1 MFNYKKAKELRKT
14 SKISQT
20 KLAKLLGK
28 NIRTIQHWE
37 GGERKPGSSD
47 IRVIAKILNVNVN
60 IISDLEEL
68 EYNISLHSFQKED
81 VASITVENF
90 EGHLTMRD
98 KAYIKEINKKL
109 NNHQRE
115 RLKLMRETD
124 RYKDLINS
132 LSYYIYRKDEKL
144 NFSFINNVYLQLLN
158 KLESELLGKNNS
170 QIFNSDDS
178 NVLTELERK
187 VLNGEIIT
195 NEKIYI
201 PGSNRKQQG
210 LFSSTPIIE
219 RNGAITGINVS
230 IEDISSTLQVKK
242 ENELLENIV
251 NKADDFLWIKQFNGR
266 IWHYEFIS
274 EAIVNI
280 SGHYA
285 DKLYVNSDFW
295 INNIVL
301 SEEREFVRS
310 QYKMDKYSI
319 KYKIITVN
327 GRTKY
332 IHEKGYKF
340 DNIKFGLISD
350 ITNETMLQK
359 DRNLLLDV
367 IDVLPDTM
375 WVSDNYGTRYCAIS
389 KSIKNIFGISAEE
402 FKKSQYSILK
412 FIHPD
417 DKAKV
422 ENWFKHRFEWW
433 EQKNKQTDKTIFR
446 VLIKKKIKTIEASII
461 STADFKKRGIRFGIF
476 KDITK
481 K

>member
-1 MFNYKKAKELRKT
+1 MYNRQKVIEFRKIL
-14 SKISQT
+14 KISQS
-20 KLAKLLGK
+20 KLAKLLDK

-37 GGERKPGSSD
+37 SGEREPGSSD
-47 IRVIAKILNVNVN
+47 IRIIAKILNVNVN
-60 IISDLEEL
+60 TISDLEEL
-68 EYNISLHSFQKED
+68 DYNISLNSIQERD
-81 VASITVENF
+81 VANITVENF
-90 EGHLTMRD
+90 EGHLTMKD
-98 KAYIKEINKKL
+98 KAYIKNINKKL

-115 RLKLMRETD
+115 RLKLLREMS

-132 LSYYIYRKDEKL
+132 LSYYIYRKDDKL
-144 NFSFINNVYLQLLN
+144 NFSFINNIYLQLLN
-158 KLESELLGKNNS
+158 KLESELIGKNNS
-170 QIFNSDDS
+170 QIFNYDDS
-178 NVLTELERK
+178 NVLSKLERK
-187 VLNGEIIT
+187 VLNGEIIS

-201 PGSNRKQQG
+201 PGTNRKQQG

-274 EAIVNI
+274 EAIASI

-285 DKLYVNSDFW
+285 DKLYVNADFW
-295 INNIVL
+295 INNIVH
-301 SEEREFVRS
+301 SEDREFVRS
-310 QYKMDKYSI
+310 QYGMDKYSI

-327 GRTKY
+327 GKTKY
-332 IHEKGYKF
+332 IYEKGYKF

-375 WVSDNYGTRYCAIS
+375 WVSDNYGTRYCAVS

-402 FKKSQYSILK
+402 FKKSQFSILR
-412 FIHPD
+412 FVHPD
-417 DKAKV
+417 DKANT

-433 EQKNKQTDKTIFR
+433 EHKNKQTDKTIFR
-446 VLIKKKIKTIEASII
+446 ILVKGKIKIVESSII